1 MNRDPFGW
9 RGGSLAPGVVL
20 LIIVLMLMPL
30 GVGLAQETTGG
41 ITGTVT
47 DTSGAVIPGVTVT
60 LVNKDTDA
68 TVAVQSGASGVYLAR
83 NLQPGRY
90 SATFEATGFAKAE
103 IPDVMV
109 LVGRTVQLNVTMEV
123 GQLQEVVQVTE
134 AAPLIDTSR
143 TMIAQNVPAEE
154 LARLPKPRSFQA
166 IAIFSPSVNTG
177 QIEGGYQVNGASAAE
192 NNYYIDGVSTTSLI
206 DGRARQNAVFEYIQ
220 EVQVKTAGLDAE
232 YGGALGGVI
241 SAVTKS
247 GGNDFHGEI
256 HYYYYGNRISA
267 GPTKRLQLD
276 PVDEQTVKYVQDDK
290 QKRDYHEFGG
300 SLGGPLI
307 KNKLFFFTSV
317 SPRWQRRTRN
327 YLFDNGETP
336 GSMSRK
342 AHQMSMFNKLSFNPS
357 DRVRTNFTWL
367 YTPQYM
373 TGSLYAYDGMKPNVS
388 TQSLENAK
396 ASSTRGYNQ
405 PEQSYTGSVD
415 ITLTN
420 TSLLSVKGGRYYLNY
435 KEVGIPYQKY
445 YWWRSS
451 SVGLEG
457 VPPELQLPFGY
468 STPSAAQVVHD
479 TTTRTYVQA
488 DYSQFF
494 NLLGQHNLKAG
505 VGTQK
510 NVNSVF
516 DSWVGPLGR
525 VLIYWDRAF
534 TTGERGTYGYYR
546 VDDAA
551 TRGSTGA
558 NITHL
563 YIQDAWKIH
572 PRLTINV
579 GLRSEKEI
587 IPSFRRDI
595 QEYAFEFGFG
605 DKLSPRIGASF
616 DVFGNGKMKVFGSWG
631 RFYDW
636 TKYDLARGT
645 FGGDVWHV
653 YYRSLD
659 TTDIYSIDVTNMP
672 GRNLWPGGEYRDYR
686 IPGFEYLDPEVKPM
700 STDLLNF
707 GVEYEIR
714 PQMVF
719 SGRYTRNHLNRTIE
733 DMGAL
738 DEAGNEVYR
747 YGNPGEGKN
756 TIAPSVGPTC
766 VIELPSGACGFPM
779 PKAERVYDA
788 MELSLTRRFAG
799 GWLASASYV
808 YSKLWGNYSGLQ
820 STDEIRPP
828 TLGFGFGANQ
838 VFGAEHY
845 RPGGNANRYF
855 DLDEAMWDAHGNVG
869 LLGRLPTDRPHVFKF
884 YGAKQFKW
892 GTEVGTFFRVMSGT
906 PVTTQ
911 AVTVSPIPF
920 YVEGRGDMGRTPVF
934 SQTDLMVAHEFK
946 VAEGKRLR
954 LEFNMMNLFNQ
965 KTSMFIFDRYNR
977 EETYETSGM
986 YLYDTD
992 LSKGFDWKAKVL
1004 ASPDGQRALDP
1015 RYGKDAIFNPGFQ
1028 GRFLIKFI
1036 F

>member
-90 SATFEATGFAKAE
+90 
-103 IPDVMV
+103 
-109 LVGRTVQLNVTMEV
+109 R
-123 GQLQEVVQVTE
+123 LQEVVQVTE

-405 PEQSYTGSVD
+405 PEQSYTGSV
-415 ITLTN
+415 
-420 TSLLSVKGGRYYLNY
+420 GGRYYLNY

-525 VLIYWDRAF
+525 VLIYWDRPAVPPEPISRTCIF
-534 TTGERGTYGYYR
+534 RTPGRF
-546 VDDAA
+546 
-551 TRGSTGA
+551 TRG
-558 NITHL
+558 
-563 YIQDAWKIH
+563 
-572 PRLTINV
+572 
-579 GLRSEKEI
+579 
-587 IPSFRRDI
+587 
-595 QEYAFEFGFG
+595 
-605 DKLSPRIGASF
+605 
-616 DVFGNGKMKVFGSWG
+616 
-631 RFYDW
+631 
-636 TKYDLARGT
+636 
-645 FGGDVWHV
+645 
-653 YYRSLD
+653 
-659 TTDIYSIDVTNMP
+659 
-672 GRNLWPGGEYRDYR
+672 
-686 IPGFEYLDPEVKPM
+686 
-700 STDLLNF
+700 
-707 GVEYEIR
+707 
-714 PQMVF
+714 
-719 SGRYTRNHLNRTIE
+719 
-733 DMGAL
+733 
-738 DEAGNEVYR
+738 
-747 YGNPGEGKN
+747 
-756 TIAPSVGPTC
+756 
-766 VIELPSGACGFPM
+766 
-779 PKAERVYDA
+779 
-788 MELSLTRRFAG
+788 
-799 GWLASASYV
+799 
-808 YSKLWGNYSGLQ
+808 
-820 STDEIRPP
+820 
-828 TLGFGFGANQ
+828 
-838 VFGAEHY
+838 
-845 RPGGNANRYF
+845 
-855 DLDEAMWDAHGNVG
+855 
-869 LLGRLPTDRPHVFKF
+869 
-884 YGAKQFKW
+884 
-892 GTEVGTFFRVMSGT
+892 
-906 PVTTQ
+906 
-911 AVTVSPIPF
+911 
-920 YVEGRGDMGRTPVF
+920 
-934 SQTDLMVAHEFK
+934 
-946 VAEGKRLR
+946 
-954 LEFNMMNLFNQ
+954 
-965 KTSMFIFDRYNR
+965 
-977 EETYETSGM
+977 
-986 YLYDTD
+986 
-992 LSKGFDWKAKVL
+992 
-1004 ASPDGQRALDP
+1004 
-1015 RYGKDAIFNPGFQ
+1015 
-1028 GRFLIKFI
+1028 
-1036 F
+1036 